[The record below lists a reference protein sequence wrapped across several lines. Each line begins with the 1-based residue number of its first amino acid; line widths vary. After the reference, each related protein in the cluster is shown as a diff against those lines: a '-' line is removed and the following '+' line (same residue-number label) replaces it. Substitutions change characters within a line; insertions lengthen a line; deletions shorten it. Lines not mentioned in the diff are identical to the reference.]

1 MRVAF
6 RLRVRPELL
15 DEYRAVHSP
24 VRREML
30 ETIAASGRRDY
41 SLFLDETDGTL
52 FGYYEV
58 DDDAAAQASLAQS
71 PVATAWEAEM
81 SRFFLPVDGA
91 DPTGTDTAPGR
102 ADQSARRLT
111 EVFHLADQLES
122 A

>member
-6 RLRVRPELL
+6 RLQVRPELL

-30 ETIAASGRRDY
+30 EAIAASGRRNY

-58 DDDAAAQASLAQS
+58 DDDDAAQASLAAS
-71 PVATAWEAEM
+71 AAATAWESEM
-81 SRFFLPVDGA
+81 GRFFVTLE
-91 DPTGTDTAPGR
+91 GR
-102 ADQSARRLT
+102 ADQAARRMP
-111 EVFHLADQLES
+111 EVFNLGEQLGS